1 MRRLPIL
8 AVSALV
14 LLATAPAQAGGYTC
28 PNGATLRSN
37 RTCSDGSMA
46 VYKADEVKPYR
57 STDVKPRRSDAV
69 RPAIPMGSGTIE
81 KHQSREVKP
90 FTKEER
96 QRMLENDRRAGK
108 ELAGKIAPDGK
119 LNQQQL
125 NALSNQRCLQ
135 AAAVNPDV
143 RCVPR

>member
-1 MRRLPIL
+1 MRRFPIL

-14 LLATAPAQAGGYTC
+14 LLAAAPAHAGGYTC

-46 VYKADEVKPYR
+46 MYKADEL
-57 STDVKPRRSDAV
+57 KPRRAANV
-69 RPAIPMGSGTIE
+69 RPAPPMGPGTIQ

-90 FTKEER
+90 FTQEER
-96 QRMLENDRRAGK
+96 QRMRNNDERAGK
-108 ELAGKIAPDGK
+108 DLARKIAPDGK

-135 AAAVNPDV
+135 AAAINPGV
-143 RCVPR
+143 RCVQR

>member
-1 MRRLPIL
+1 MRRFPIL
-8 AVSALV
+8 AAFALV
-14 LLATAPAQAGGYTC
+14 LLAASPAHAGGYTC
-28 PNGATLRSN
+28 SNDATLRSN

-46 VYKADEVKPYR
+46 VYKSDELKPFR
-57 STDVKPRRSDAV
+57 STVKPRRADAA
-69 RPAIPMGSGTIE
+69 RPNGPGTIE
-81 KHQSREVKP
+81 PYRAREVKP
-90 FTKEER
+90 LTPEER
-96 QRMLENDRRAGK
+96 QRMRNNDERTGK
-108 ELAGKIAPDGK
+108 DLARKIAPDGK